1 MQLLQGYTSLS
12 NVGSNLKGSYVTPNY
27 PDILLG
33 WRVVRFKQPLTV
45 KETHYARNRKLKQIL
60 RNLLVAAALLYCMA
74 HVVHLVSTVSTKPTT
89 TLVRV
94 GVLIP
99 PRQEYFKR
107 DDATIG
113 GDVFQPSA
121 HSIISLLE
129 VSEIRIASLV
139 HTFLTT
145 RCSHGPT
152 ESRQISPRMITF
164 RGLCYMAVQTSSVN
178 LTCILFH
185 H

>member
-1 MQLLQGYTSLS
+1 
-12 NVGSNLKGSYVTPNY
+12 
-27 PDILLG
+27 
-33 WRVVRFKQPLTV
+33 
-45 KETHYARNRKLKQIL
+45 
-60 RNLLVAAALLYCMA
+60 MA

-99 PRQEYFKR
+99 LRQEYFKR

-121 HSIISLLE
+121 HSIVSLLE

-145 RCSHGPT
+145 RCSP
-152 ESRQISPRMITF
+152 
-164 RGLCYMAVQTSSVN
+164 
-178 LTCILFH
+178 
-185 H
+185 